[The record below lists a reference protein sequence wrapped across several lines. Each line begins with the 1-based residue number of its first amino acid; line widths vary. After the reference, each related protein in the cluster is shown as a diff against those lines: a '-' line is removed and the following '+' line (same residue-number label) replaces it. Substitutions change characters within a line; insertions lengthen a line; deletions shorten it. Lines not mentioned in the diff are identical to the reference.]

1 MVREHDYELWM
12 DITEYGNYNLHQD
25 LNSFLKPKDLL
36 LISKLLKKQDAKY
49 VEEHLNINMTNGM
62 SIYQFVWND

>member
-1 MVREHDYELWM
+1 MVREHDYELWI

-36 LISKLLKKQDAKY
+36 LISKLLKKQEDKIHKLI
-49 VEEHLNINMTNGM
+49 VGKENI
-62 SIYQFVWND
+62 VRK